1 MNPWLWAVGSLA
13 VAYAEL
19 HCPGC
24 YLIWIAAGG
33 TVTALASFMFDVSLT
48 TQIVIFLLSCSVT
61 CICGNLVYR
70 RFVPSNVTQHAL
82 NQKNLDMVGARGIV
96 AVSIQN
102 GRGKVKL
109 GDTVWL
115 AEGPNL
121 QEGTPVMVIGMRGTV
136 VTVSPL

>member
-1 MNPWLWAVGSLA
+1 
-13 VAYAEL
+13 
-19 HCPGC
+19 
-24 YLIWIAAGG
+24 
-33 TVTALASFMFDVSLT
+33 
-48 TQIVIFLLSCSVT
+48 
-61 CICGNLVYR
+61 
-70 RFVPSNVTQHAL
+70 VPSNVTQHAL